1 MCGEIPQLTEAPDPR
16 GRATFCGELRSHYY
30 HGKRRAQAVSSL
42 RVRREQKIHNQRAAR
57 GCGAITIT
65 ASRERRRKAACGCF
79 YYYGE
84 RRARGES
91 TRFTIKEQR
100 EAAEPLLS
108 WQAESAGGEHPA
120 GAARARDDSNESD
133 LLDFSAFQKMRDG
146 SRSLSAKV
154 KSVEEKNSELAEA
167 IAAPRSKMSDAQPRC
182 VYIIWSFICS

>member
-42 RVRREQKIHNQRAAR
+42 RVRREHEMISWSEHRPSVYIVTAVRRVQREHKIHYQRAAR
-57 GCGAITIT
+57 GCGAITIM
-65 ASRERRRKAACGCF
+65 ASRERRRRAACGCF

-100 EAAEPLLS
+100 EAAEPLLL
-108 WQAESAGGEHPA
+108 WQAESACGEQPA
-120 GAARARDDSNESD
+120 GAARA
-133 LLDFSAFQKMRDG
+133 
-146 SRSLSAKV
+146 
-154 KSVEEKNSELAEA
+154 
-167 IAAPRSKMSDAQPRC
+167 
-182 VYIIWSFICS
+182 